1 MKFCKKCQCVTVRL
15 PNSNNRC
22 KPCANATSTVY
33 RLTNPE
39 KAKADSAAWRKANPE
54 KYKASV
60 AASRA
65 KNPDYKAKVK
75 AQNAAWRA
83 ANLDKVKAYEKAA
96 QKAKAEKFALYEAY
110 YLANHPRVNPSINS
124 VN

>member
-22 KPCANATSTVY
+22 KPCANAKSTVY

-39 KAKADSAAWRKANPE
+39 KSKADSAAWRKANPE
-54 KYKASV
+54 KLKE
-60 AASRA
+60 
-65 KNPDYKAKVK
+65 
-75 AQNAAWRA
+75 WRA
-83 ANLDKVKAYEKAA
+83 ANPEKHRESVKAS

-110 YLANHPRVNPSINS
+110 YLANHLRVNPSVNS